1 MSAAQA
7 TLDAADTS
15 DREIVLT
22 RDFDAPRELV
32 WEAYTDARHLPHWFG
47 PNGFS
52 LTIHAIDVR
61 PGGMWRYTMHGPDG
75 TDWPNRQV
83 YQELVKPER
92 LVYLHGEDV
101 DDDPGAF
108 HVTVRLDD
116 LGGGR
121 TRVTQRMVFATS
133 EQLDAV
139 RSFGAEE
146 LGQQTMGRL
155 AARLETMKAASA

>member
-1 MSAAQA
+1 MTTVQAA
-7 TLDAADTS
+7 TDTS
-15 DREIVLT
+15 ATADREIVLT

-32 WEAYTDARHLPHWFG
+32 WQAYTDERHLPHWFG

-52 LTIHAIDVR
+52 LTIHSIDVR

-75 TDWPNRQV
+75 RDWPNRQV
-83 YQELVKPER
+83 YQEVVRPER

-108 HVTVRLDD
+108 HVTVRLED

-121 TRVTQRMVFATS
+121 TRVTQRMVFATRA
-133 EQLDAV
+133 QKDGV
-139 RSFGAEE
+139 VSFGAEE
-146 LGQQTMGRL
+146 LGQQTLRRL
-155 AARLETMKAASA
+155 AAHLETMKGASA